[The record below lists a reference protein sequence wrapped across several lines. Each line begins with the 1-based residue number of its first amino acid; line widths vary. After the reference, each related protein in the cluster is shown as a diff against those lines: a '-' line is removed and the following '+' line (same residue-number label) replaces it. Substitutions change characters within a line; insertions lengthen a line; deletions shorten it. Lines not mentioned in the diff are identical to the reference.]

1 MRTIPYCAR
10 GLFDGSGFGMTRK
23 TAQCRFAMSPVS
35 FYPACEK
42 NMSSSSLTASF
53 RSYRRAAPHAGERS
67 FQIVVEQSDLWITVG
82 GVAKNAPCLR
92 ETSLAR
98 VRELRSQ
105 ISAWMLLDPA
115 FAGSLTPVAAPGHA
129 PEVIRRMCEASAVM
143 GVGPMATVAGAV
155 AALTAEALLPWCS
168 DCMVENGGDSMLH
181 STKERIVALL
191 PDPGRKAVLGLRIP
205 AEAFPLSLCASS
217 GRFGHSLSFGNGDL
231 AVVRARDAFLADAA
245 ATAFCNMLKTPD
257 DAGRTAE
264 HAATF
269 QQAGIDGVFL
279 QCGSG
284 IGIWGDMELV
294 AL

>member
-1 MRTIPYCAR
+1 MQNVFNTEKRKIAQYLISFRNVAR
-10 GLFDGSGFGMTRK
+10 Y
-23 TAQCRFAMSPVS
+23 RFAYTLFKKKGTVPSFLKGASLKYPV
-35 FYPACEK
+35 
-42 NMSSSSLTASF
+42 
-53 RSYRRAAPHAGERS
+53 RSYRRAAPYAGERS
-67 FQIVVEQSDLWITVG
+67 FQVVVEQSDLWITVG
-82 GVAKNAPCLR
+82 GVAENAPCLS

-105 ISAWMLLDPA
+105 IGAWMLIDPA
-115 FAGSLTPVAAPGHA
+115 FAESLTPVAAPAHA
-129 PEVIRRMCEASAVM
+129 PAIIKRMCEAAAVM

-155 AALTAEALLPWCS
+155 AALTAEALLPWCA

-191 PDPGRKAVLGLRIP
+191 PDPGKEAVLGLRIG
-205 AEAFPLSLCASS
+205 AQDFPLSLCASS

-257 DAGRTAE
+257 DAGRVAE

-269 QQAGIDGVFL
+269 QHAGIDGAFL

-284 IGIWGDMELV
+284 MAVWGAMELV
-294 AL
+294 GL